1 MKQKKAEKGLYV
13 SRSKF
18 AKFIAVIIIVIV
30 ALIIGNIVQL
40 RKNIELKALSERMT
54 KQSSSVQEDKNE
66 LEKTLKEK
74 EAEIEELNN
83 SLSIEEE
90 LKTNVNLVKNLRAN
104 NEKLQKRVE
113 ELEASSGTSSG
124 TSSDQGTK
132 ATTETVTVAT
142 TETVTVATTETATS
156 TTNTTATTNVATEA
170 ASTENTAT
178 LVADKMTKYF
188 HKADCQYVAIINA
201 DDKVT
206 GTKEQFE
213 ADGYKACTYCNP

>member
-1 MKQKKAEKGLYV
+1 MKQKKAGKGLYV
-13 SRSKF
+13 SKSKF
-18 AKFIAVIIIVIV
+18 AKFIIIILVVIV
-30 ALIIGNIVQL
+30 ALLVGNIVQL
-40 RKNIELKALSERMT
+40 RKNMELKALSERMT

-124 TSSDQGTK
+124 TSSEQSTK
-132 ATTETVTVAT
+132 AT

-156 TTNTTATTNVATEA
+156 TTAATTTTNVATEA